1 MVEPPKTPAL
11 FLTGAVE
18 TETNLDEEEKT
29 EERMEDL
36 KNDNMQALEILGRHK
51 AFNSKQFNY
60 YPPVSLWN
68 NLSSYKERELLLC
81 KQK

>member
-1 MVEPPKTPAL
+1 VVEPPKTPAL

-51 AFNSKQFNY
+51 AFNSKQ
-60 YPPVSLWN
+60 S
-68 NLSSYKERELLLC
+68 
-81 KQK
+81 Q